1 MLDVKRKRVEAWLV
15 AICSFVYFVSYFS
28 RKSFAAAMAGM
39 ISESV
44 IDKVDGGFIGMG
56 LFICYGAGQLISG
69 YLEDKIK
76 PIFVLTR
83 HWFLCK
89 IKVCICAAYMF
100 CGIIKKITKKGYE
113 S

>member
-1 MLDVKRKRVEAWLV
+1 MPDVKRKRVEAWLV

-56 LFICYGAGQLISG
+56 LFICYGAGQLIS
-69 YLEDKIK
+69 
-76 PIFVLTR
+76 
-83 HWFLCK
+83 
-89 IKVCICAAYMF
+89 
-100 CGIIKKITKKGYE
+100 
-113 S
+113 